1 MSVSDKIRKVTS
13 PLSKVMNKLSGN
25 DKDSRFC
32 SGIVLA
38 AGSGTR
44 MGGVSKQLMEIAG
57 HPVLAY
63 SLEAFQKSEYTN
75 EIIVVAKQD
84 ELDFIKEFVEAYG
97 FTKVTKV
104 VPGGSTRMESSQN
117 GFFAVSEECEFAAI
131 HDAARPLILPETI
144 DLLFRRA
151 YITGACAAAKK
162 VADTIKSAGKLNVI
176 ESTIPRDKLY
186 AVSTPQ
192 VFSANIYRASVASV
206 KKDGIEV
213 TDDCAMAE
221 HAGFPVTLVEIGHPN
236 YKLTVPEDIEAVE
249 ALLMHRNGM
258 FSKKEDDLG

>member
-1 MSVSDKIRKVTS
+1 MSISEKIRKITS
-13 PLSKVMNKLSGN
+13 PIAKIMNNVSGN
-25 DKDSRFC
+25 GSGGHYC
-32 SGIVLA
+32 SAVVLA

-44 MGGVSKQLMEIAG
+44 MGGVSKQLMEVAG
-57 HPVLAY
+57 RPVLAY
-63 SLEAFQKSEYTN
+63 SLEAFQKSEHTN
-75 EIIVVAKQD
+75 EIIIVAKQD
-84 ELDFIKEFVEAYG
+84 ELEFIKEFVDAYG
-97 FTKVTKV
+97 FTKVSKV
-104 VPGGSTRMESSQN
+104 VPGGSTRMESSMN
-117 GFFAVSEECEFAAI
+117 GFFAVSENCEYVAI

-151 YITGACAAAKK
+151 YINGACAAAKK

-192 VFSANIYRASVASV
+192 LFSASIYRASAA
-206 KKDGIEV
+206 KAMKDEAEV

-221 HAGFPVTLVEIGHPN
+221 NAGFPVTLVEIGHPN

-249 ALLMHRNGM
+249 AILLYRNGPRLN
-258 FSKKEDDLG
+258 ENDLR